1 MKRLLIGYCLASIC
15 YTSSSQQTVNVD
27 KDVNNGNRAVDLFY
41 TVAGSPFVKAK
52 FARLVDGTPFFK
64 EEMMRGAIILS
75 EGKEYKN
82 LMVRLNLLDAQV
94 NYLDEK
100 QVELVATS
108 PIKEVVLWDTMNN
121 KDYRFV
127 YSEYIGAAIKPE
139 KSFYE
144 LLQAGKAELYKQY
157 KKKMAEVRPYGSA
170 TVEQSIETYP
180 SHFILVNGQWTRI
193 KKLKDLPE
201 LLADKKKEVSQFIT
215 DKKISGDSEGNYTSV
230 IAYYNSL
237 FIK

>member
-1 MKRLLIGYCLASIC
+1 MKRLLICFCLTSIAD
-15 YTSSSQQTVNVD
+15 SSFSQQTVNVD
-27 KDVNNGNRAVDLFY
+27 KDANNGNRAVDLFY

-82 LMVRLNLLDAQV
+82 LMVRLNLLDVQV

-100 QVELVATS
+100 QIELVATS

-127 YSEYIGAAIKPE
+127 NSEYISSTIKPE
-139 KSFYE
+139 KGFYE

-157 KKKMAEVRPYGSA
+157 KKKMTENRPYGSA
-170 TVEQSIETYP
+170 TIEQSISTYL
-180 SHFILVNGQWTRI
+180 SHFILLDGQWTKV

-201 LLADKKKEVSQFIT
+201 MLADKKKEVSQFIS
-215 DKKISGDSEGNYTSV
+215 DKKISGDSEENYISV
-230 IAYYNSL
+230 VAYYNSL